1 MQEGWQLTLFPPFDQ
16 NGKIKVGR
24 KKDLPTVM
32 LTYNA
37 DTWWTEERREIKRC
51 HVELQDPNVNFVTLT
66 QKLLRCFSD
75 KDL

>member
-37 DTWWTEERREIKRC
+37 DTWWTEERREIKDAMLSFR
-51 HVELQDPNVNFVTLT
+51 TLM
-66 QKLLRCFSD
+66 LIL
-75 KDL
+75 